1 MTWYETVEMALQNL
15 GGTASLKDVYG
26 EVRKIRM
33 QQRLSV
39 PSSLEA
45 IVRKELEYNSQDS
58 SNWRGNRNLFFSVEG
73 IGNGVWG
80 LRAHIPRSAFASD
93 LSNPDQSDATRI
105 SGLTTS
111 RIIRDTA
118 MTRKVKALHRSKC
131 QICDSSI
138 LLPDGTSY
146 AEAHHIIP
154 IGSPH
159 YGPDVSENIVIVCPN
174 HHAQLDFGCVEINV
188 EELTG
193 AAGHTISS
201 KSIAYHNEK
210 IFVPKSTP

>member
-15 GGTASLKDVYG
+15 GGTASLKDVYE

-80 LRAHIPRSAFASD
+80 LRASAFAADSK
-93 LSNPDQSDATRI
+93 I
-105 SGLTTS
+105 SVCG
-111 RIIRDTA
+111 RF
-118 MTRKVKALHRSKC
+118 VKPRS
-131 QICDSSI
+131 
-138 LLPDGTSY
+138 
-146 AEAHHIIP
+146 E
-154 IGSPH
+154 
-159 YGPDVSENIVIVCPN
+159 
-174 HHAQLDFGCVEINV
+174 
-188 EELTG
+188 
-193 AAGHTISS
+193 
-201 KSIAYHNEK
+201 
-210 IFVPKSTP
+210 